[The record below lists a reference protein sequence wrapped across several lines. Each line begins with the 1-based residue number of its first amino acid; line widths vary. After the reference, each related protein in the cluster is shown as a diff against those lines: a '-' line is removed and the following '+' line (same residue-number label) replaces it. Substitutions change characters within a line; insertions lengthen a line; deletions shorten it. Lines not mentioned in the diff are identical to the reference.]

1 MEGDPV
7 STRIPPKPALPRMP
21 KSYRLPAAPGMQ
33 DRSGWDRITEALTRA
48 RNYWVCTARPDGR
61 PHAMPVWGLWLGE
74 VFYFVTDRESRKG
87 RNLRVTPW
95 MNVHLESGDDVVI
108 LEGRA
113 EELTDP
119 LALDLVAEAYE
130 SKYKWRLDPRASHE
144 VTYQLRPHAAFTW
157 QEKDFPNTATRWLF
171 EETAERP

>member
-1 MEGDPV
+1 
-7 STRIPPKPALPRMP
+7 MP
-21 KSYRLPAAPGMQ
+21 KSYRLPADLARQ
-33 DRSGWDRITEALTRA
+33 NQSSWARVTEMLTRA
-48 RNYWVCTARPDGR
+48 RNYWVCTTRPDGR
-61 PHAMPVWGLWLGE
+61 PHTMPVWGLWLGE
-74 VFYFVTDRESRKG
+74 VFYFATDRESRKG

-113 EELTDP
+113 EELSDP

-130 SKYKWRLDPRASHE
+130 AKYKWRLDPRAPE
-144 VTYQLRPHAAFTW
+144 QVTYKLRPHTAFTW

-171 EETAERP
+171 EETIEGPADPQGKPL

>member
-1 MEGDPV
+1 V

-21 KSYRLPAAPGMQ
+21 KSYRLPTDSATDQSAWP
-33 DRSGWDRITEALTRA
+33 RVTEMLTRA
-48 RNYWVCTARPDGR
+48 RNYWVCTTRPNGR

-74 VFYFVTDRESRKG
+74 VFYFATDRQSRKG
-87 RNLRVTPW
+87 RNLRANSW
-95 MNVHLESGDDVVI
+95 MTMHLESGDDAVI

-113 EELTDP
+113 DELTDP

-130 SKYKWRLDPRASHE
+130 SKYQWRLDPRAADQ
-144 VTYQLRPHAAFTW
+144 VTYQLRPHTAFTW

-171 EETAERP
+171 E

>member
-1 MEGDPV
+1 MEGAPV

-21 KSYRLPAAPGMQ
+21 KSYRLPAAPGRQ
-33 DRSGWDRITEALTRA
+33 DRSGWDRITEALTGA

-87 RNLRVTPW
+87 RNLRVNSWT
-95 MNVHLESGDDVVI
+95 NVHLESGDDVVI

-119 LALDLVAEAYE
+119 LALDLVPA
-130 SKYKWRLDPRASHE
+130 RE
-144 VTYQLRPHAAFTW
+144 VQIGGEHFHNYHGSEIVTGADAL
-157 QEKDFPNTATRWLF
+157 LLSLLS
-171 EETAERP
+171 